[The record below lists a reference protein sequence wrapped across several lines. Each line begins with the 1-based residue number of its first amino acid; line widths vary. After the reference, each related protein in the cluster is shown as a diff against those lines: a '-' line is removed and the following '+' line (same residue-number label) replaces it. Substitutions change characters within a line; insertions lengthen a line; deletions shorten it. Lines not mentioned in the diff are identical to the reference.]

1 MDMKKMVTLYNDYPS
16 SVGYTTERG
25 VSKIFPIGTSKR
37 VSVEELLE
45 VVNSIG
51 GRTLLVS
58 NILLVKDSDVREFLG
73 LNPLDKYNPD
83 SAKIKELF
91 KTATQDEFEGILQYC
106 SNTTLEKIVMLAVDT
121 SLGDLTKIGL
131 IKKYSGKDISEII
144 KENMETKSDKTSA
157 PPVANKPIK
166 RTPRKPK
173 E

>member
-1 MDMKKMVTLYNDYPS
+1 MEMNKMVTLYNDYPS

-25 VSKIFPIGTSKR
+25 VSKIFPIGSSKR
-37 VSVEELLE
+37 ISVEELLE

-51 GRTLLVS
+51 GRTLLVD
-58 NILLVKDSDVREFLG
+58 NILLVKESDVREFLG
-73 LNPLDKYNPD
+73 LSPLDEYNPD
-83 SAKIKELF
+83 SNKIKELF
-91 KTATQDEFEGILQYC
+91 QTVTNDEFEEILQYC
-106 SNTTLEKIVMLAVDT
+106 SNTTLEKIVTLAVNT

-144 KENMETKSDKTSA
+144 KENMEADKTTA
-157 PPVANKPIK
+157 PSIDNKPIK